1 MFSIL
6 VKQYFD
12 ERLIDS
18 DEIGYFN
25 TWKDAHCY
33 LIDKGFEHE
42 VIIDEWIDGS
52 VESDSYELISEDA
65 MTEFIA
71 EIVEIEGMDTT
82 G

>member
-6 VKQYFD
+6 IKEYFD
-12 ERLIDS
+12 ERLTDS

-25 TWKDAHCY
+25 TWKDAHQY
-33 LIDKGFEHE
+33 LIDEGFEHE

-52 VESDSYELISEDA
+52 SESDSYELISEDA

-71 EIVEIEGMDTT
+71 EIVEI
-82 G
+82 